1 VKRVP
6 LITFYH
12 PSKTAF
18 ADRLLTSFLVDRDGG
33 EGEMVYVNLGIG
45 TSDQLL

>member
-1 VKRVP
+1 M
-6 LITFYH
+6 TFFS
-12 PSKTAF
+12 SKQDL